1 MPNTPLAVTVVVPVF
16 NAGPYLERCSP
27 SLLDQ
32 SIGRDHYEVVYVDDG
47 STDGSGAFLDDL
59 AAKHPHVRV
68 HHQEN
73 SGWPGKPRN
82 VGVAMARGEFVQ
94 FVDQDDRLAPRALE
108 RLVELGRRSSADVV
122 VGKTAGT
129 MVGPRRLFRDGVE
142 GGSVVESGLAQSLT
156 GHKMFRTAF
165 LRDNGI
171 AFPEGYWRLEDI
183 LFVVRAY
190 THDPVVSV
198 LADHPCYFWDRREDG
213 GNHSTAAFDLEGHF
227 ERLEVIVRTIVD
239 GTPPGPLREALLHQL
254 LRAPLLNLVSGHGV
268 ISGNEQRSRAA
279 HALGGRIVRELIPR
293 DTWQRMPGILPLRV
307 AALVDGTWE
316 DSRNVAL
323 RIKQTKLTLEKGQV
337 RWEGGRLVMPLA
349 AEWRRHR
356 KPVGLVPVDGGFVWE
371 ACLAEGLVGATEAR
385 VAEPLADAFADVAV
399 LDKKR
404 HVWWWAHSP
413 LTASLDGTPERVVP
427 RLVGSLVIDPT
438 RIIGGRQVRPGT
450 YRLALRGQ
458 LLGMPLA
465 GRLRTKVRGLGRAVV
480 GRSPVLVALRRSGK
494 HLEMTVRPA
503 VKVLSRELAS
513 RPPAGGSPRL
523 PRRGPVRVKVRL
535 GRLHLDGPLRL
546 ADGPVR
552 LDLVAGA
559 KGAALLEIGRRTTLR
574 SGRRRVELAGGTL
587 GTALVA
593 GGRILWFRGAG

>member
-316 DSRNVAL
+316 DS
-323 RIKQTKLTLEKGQV
+323 EM
-337 RWEGGRLVMPLA
+337 WP
-349 AEWRRHR
+349 
-356 KPVGLVPVDGGFVWE
+356 
-371 ACLAEGLVGATEAR
+371 
-385 VAEPLADAFADVAV
+385 
-399 LDKKR
+399 
-404 HVWWWAHSP
+404 S
-413 LTASLDGTPERVVP
+413 
-427 RLVGSLVIDPT
+427 GS
-438 RIIGGRQVRPGT
+438 
-450 YRLALRGQ
+450 
-458 LLGMPLA
+458 
-465 GRLRTKVRGLGRAVV
+465 
-480 GRSPVLVALRRSGK
+480 SRRS
-494 HLEMTVRPA
+494 
-503 VKVLSRELAS
+503 
-513 RPPAGGSPRL
+513 
-523 PRRGPVRVKVRL
+523 
-535 GRLHLDGPLRL
+535 
-546 ADGPVR
+546 
-552 LDLVAGA
+552 
-559 KGAALLEIGRRTTLR
+559 
-574 SGRRRVELAGGTL
+574 
-587 GTALVA
+587 
-593 GGRILWFRGAG
+593 